1 MDKNLEDIIVEIL
14 SERKM
19 TITTVESCTGGLLM
33 GRIINSSGASACVN
47 EGYITYSNEA
57 KHRLVGVSNDT
68 LNKYGAVSEET
79 AREMAVGG
87 AKAANS
93 NVALAI
99 TGIAGPLGGTALK
112 PVGLVYVGCYVD
124 GKVIVKKCQ
133 FSGNRMEVRNQ
144 TVETAL
150 RLLYECIC

>member
-87 AKAANS
+87 AKAAN
-93 NVALAI
+93 
-99 TGIAGPLGGTALK
+99 
-112 PVGLVYVGCYVD
+112 
-124 GKVIVKKCQ
+124 
-133 FSGNRMEVRNQ
+133 
-144 TVETAL
+144 
-150 RLLYECIC
+150 